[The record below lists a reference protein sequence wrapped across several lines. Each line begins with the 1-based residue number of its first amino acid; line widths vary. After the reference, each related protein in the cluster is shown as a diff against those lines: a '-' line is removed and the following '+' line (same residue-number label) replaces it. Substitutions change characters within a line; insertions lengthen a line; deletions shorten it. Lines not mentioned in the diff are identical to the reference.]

1 MGVREGT
8 HEEPYPEGGCRIN
21 VGRGAVFKD
30 QRMAWYSAGVPW
42 GARPG
47 RSEGM
52 RDQLWLCLSAS
63 DPEEVGSQA
72 ALVQGAVRTLEVLG
86 WLVEKLTHRPAGFPK
101 VTRLGEGEAGG
112 GRGSEPVISCLSEA
126 AQRAWGW
133 GGWRPSPNGC

>member
-1 MGVREGT
+1 M
-8 HEEPYPEGGCRIN
+8 
-21 VGRGAVFKD
+21 FKD

>member
-1 MGVREGT
+1 
-8 HEEPYPEGGCRIN
+8 
-21 VGRGAVFKD
+21 
-30 QRMAWYSAGVPW
+30 
-42 GARPG
+42 
-47 RSEGM
+47 M